1 MLAIPTL
8 VKEIHGIDPHNIPP
22 EILASEQPLILKGLA
37 SNWRLAKAGLVS
49 DEEAIA

>member
-37 SNWRLAKAGLVS
+37 SNWPLAKAGLVS
-49 DEEAIA
+49 DEKAIA